1 MKHLRFLLKLVALLV
16 LLPVLTLAADTPSK
30 TFYSLRATSLDGKVV
45 QFEDLRGKVVLVSN
59 IALRCGTTP
68 QLGALQKLYETY
80 AKEGLVV
87 LGFPSNDFTGEDLSS
102 TTTIRNTCSNRFGVS
117 FPIFKP
123 GSVTGERTQ
132 PVFAFLT
139 ESGSDEIKGPVS
151 FNFEKFLIDRSG
163 MLRNRFGPFTG
174 AQSQVVES
182 NVRELLREE
191 VDK

>member
-1 MKHLRFLLKLVALLV
+1 MKQVQFLLKLAIVLG
-16 LLPVLTLAADTPSK
+16 LLPVLTLAADTPSDQ
-30 TFYSLRATSLDGKVV
+30 FYTLRATSLNGKVF
-45 QFEDLRGKVVLVSN
+45 QFDKLRGKVVLVSN

-80 AKEGLVV
+80 SKEGLVV

-102 TTTIRNTCSNRFGVS
+102 TKAIKDTCSDRFGVS

-123 GSVTGERTQ
+123 GSIKGDRTQ

-139 ESGSDEIKGPVS
+139 ESGGDEIKGPVN

-163 MLRNRFGPFTG
+163 ILRNRFGSFTG
-174 AQSQVVES
+174 AQSEVVE
-182 NVRELLREE
+182 NAVRTLLKEGE
-191 VDK
+191 DK